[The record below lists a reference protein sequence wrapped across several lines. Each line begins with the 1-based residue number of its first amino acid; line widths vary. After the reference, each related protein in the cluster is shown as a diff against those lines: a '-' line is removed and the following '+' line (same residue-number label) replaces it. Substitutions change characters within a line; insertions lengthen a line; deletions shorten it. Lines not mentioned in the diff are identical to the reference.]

1 MNLVRNFQHKNVAL
15 KTCVAEQ
22 ISKEKQKR
30 KASKVFKKMT
40 EQTPSF
46 NEMLEH
52 NVGMKNVQSNE
63 MLFEQPF
70 QLHFQ
75 CTDE

>member
-1 MNLVRNFQHKNVAL
+1 MLQNKYRK
-15 KTCVAEQ
+15 K
-22 ISKEKQKR
+22 SKKC

>member
-1 MNLVRNFQHKNVAL
+1 MLQNKYRK
-15 KTCVAEQ
+15 K
-22 ISKEKQKR
+22 SKKC
-30 KASKVFKKMT
+30 KASKVFKKMI

-52 NVGMKNVQSNE
+52 NVGMKNVQNNE

-70 QLHFQ
+70 QFHFQ

>member
-1 MNLVRNFQHKNVAL
+1 MLQNKYRK
-15 KTCVAEQ
+15 K
-22 ISKEKQKR
+22 SKKC

-70 QLHFQ
+70 QLNFQ

>member
-1 MNLVRNFQHKNVAL
+1 MLQNKYRK
-15 KTCVAEQ
+15 K
-22 ISKEKQKR
+22 SKKC
-30 KASKVFKKMT
+30 KASKVFKKMI

-75 CTDE
+75 FTDE

>member
-1 MNLVRNFQHKNVAL
+1 M
-15 KTCVAEQ
+15 
-22 ISKEKQKR
+22 I
-30 KASKVFKKMT
+30 

-75 CTDE
+75 CKDE